1 MTVRE
6 AIRASLHLLSR
17 RDRRLLGAAV
27 AVQMATS
34 LLDLVGVLLL
44 GVVGALAV
52 SNVEG
57 GRPPK
62 VVAKIVSVLG
72 FENRSSAALIAAFA
86 GGAAVLL
93 LTKSVVSPLLMA
105 RVLKFLARREALV
118 SARLAKELLSQPLPF
133 VQQRSSQTT
142 AAALLQG
149 ANAATVTILGQA
161 SAAAAEI
168 ALLIVLAA
176 VLLLVNP
183 AVALGVIAFFAIV
196 SFGLQRILGD
206 RAARY
211 GRRRNQSDIASLV
224 AVQEALG
231 TYREITVADRR
242 SLYADRIKGLRTD
255 AARAAAGSQL
265 VNMLPK
271 YVSEA
276 ALVVGGFLLAGGLFA
291 TQPVAIAAGTFALF
305 LATATRIM
313 PSLLRLQSAALT
325 IRSAT
330 GSAAPTFLLAEELGL
345 AEHLGHPLEAPEE
358 PEVGE
363 TLRKVL
369 ASGHPD
375 FTPSIELK
383 DVEFTYPSAEKP
395 AVRGVS
401 LLVREGQSIALV
413 GRSGAGKSTLADL
426 ILGVLQP
433 RAGTVNVGGVTPS
446 EAVHRWPGSVAYVP
460 QDVMLTNDSVRSNV
474 ALGLPRDVVDDDQV
488 WDALRRAHLEDY
500 LRAQP
505 EGLETQI
512 GERGLRLSGGQRQRL
527 GIARALFSK
536 PRLMVLDEA
545 TSALDAETEQAI
557 TRTLEEL
564 EEDVTTVI
572 VAHRLSTVRNADIV
586 VYLEDGETIASGS
599 FDEVCAQVPAL
610 ERQATLMG
618 LRPA

>member
-118 SARLAKELLSQPLPF
+118 AARLAKELLSPPLPCG
-133 VQQRSSQTT
+133 QQRSSQTT

-401 LLVREGQSIALV
+401 LLVGEGQSIALV

-446 EAVHRWPGSVAYVP
+446 VAVHRWPGSVAYVP